1 MTPVGARP
9 QPAHRAGF
17 WRRENGSSTVEF
29 VLVLPLV
36 LGLLLSSIDFGV
48 VMLRQVFLDRAV
60 DMAVRDVRLGRIRS
74 TGLAEFRSSI
84 CNNVHLLPNCE
95 STLTIDLRPVDT
107 TTFAGLDEPVRCVD
121 RAQEIN
127 PVLTFDPAR
136 GRQELMMIRVCVVA
150 DPFLRATGLV
160 LGMAT
165 DASGGYAIVSRS
177 AFANEPA

>member
-1 MTPVGARP
+1 MTAASAPG
-9 QPAHRAGF
+9 QPARRPGF

-29 VLVLPLV
+29 VLALPLV

-60 DMAVRDVRLGRIRS
+60 DIAVRDVRLGRVRS
-74 TGLAEFRSSI
+74 TGLDDFRTSI
-84 CNNVHLLPNCE
+84 CSNVHLLPNCAA
-95 STLTIDLRPVDT
+95 TLTIDLRPIDT
-107 TTFAGLDEPVRCVD
+107 QTFAGLDEPVACVD

-127 PVLTFDPAR
+127 PVLTFEPAR

-160 LGMAT
+160 LGMPT